1 MIKTTLSFVILV
13 CIVHL
18 QSYSQG
24 AWNIKYVPT
33 SAVDSTFIGKEIRL
47 DFKRNNTD
55 TITGPVKSLPVRKL
69 LSTTDTVKL
78 EIGKDSMSFVE
89 VWKIYPDHG
98 VVSEQYLQCLE
109 AGQSE
114 VWIKEFYI
122 KSISRLYFTL
132 EAVIYRASSQ
142 EKRQVWIPKA
152 RVKGVLIATEK

>member
-1 MIKTTLSFVILV
+1 MIKTTLSIVIVL
-13 CIVHL
+13 CIAHL

-33 SAVDSTFIGKEIRL
+33 GSVDSTFIGKEIRL
-47 DFKRNNTD
+47 DFKKNSTD
-55 TITGPVKSLPVRKL
+55 TVTGPVQALSIRKL
-69 LSTTDTVKL
+69 LSATDTVKL
-78 EIGKDSMSFVE
+78 EIGKDSLSFVE

-98 VVSEQYLQCLE
+98 VVSEQFLQCLE
-109 AGQSE
+109 TGQSE
-114 VWIKEFYI
+114 VWVKEFYI

-152 RVKGVLIATEK
+152 KVKGVLISVK

>member
-1 MIKTTLSFVILV
+1 MNPIFKTIFFICVLACLSYANSFA
-13 CIVHL
+13 
-18 QSYSQG
+18 QG
-24 AWNIKYVPT
+24 VWNINYVPT
-33 SAVDSTFIGKEIRL
+33 SSVDSTFIGKEIRL

-55 TITGPVKSLPVRKL
+55 TIAGTVKSLPIRKL
-69 LSTTDTVKL
+69 LSTTDTIKL

-98 VVSEQYLQCLE
+98 VVSEQFLQCLE

-132 EAVIYRASSQ
+132 EAV
-142 EKRQVWIPKA
+142 
-152 RVKGVLIATEK
+152 